1 MHMALASCDSLPAD
15 AVCFFPAMACRH
27 PCDGAGAGSGLAAS
41 AFYGG
46 ARSPA
51 AALLFSRPQLAFGG
65 AALTGLAPP
74 RQPDA
79 GFECLSEEGVSSV
92 VVPGTTFAPPPPE
105 MPVEYSMPDAASG
118 YAHHVMGA
126 AAMAGPEGST
136 RTTDRIAFRVRSE
149 EEVLDDGYKWRKYG
163 KKSVKNSPNPRNYY
177 RCSTEGCNV
186 KKRVER
192 DKDDPS
198 YVVTMYEGVH
208 NHVSPGTIYYA
219 TQDAASGR
227 FFVAGMHQFG
237 P

>member
-1 MHMALASCDSLPAD
+1 
-15 AVCFFPAMACRH
+15 MACRH

-118 YAHHVMGA
+118 YAHHVMSVSRMSSRYVMNWHCLEKLFCTSGIGVARFDQLVWFVNLDIFRGA
-126 AAMAGPEGST
+126 AAMAGAEGST

-163 KKSVKNSPNPRNYY
+163 KKSVKNSPNPRYM
-177 RCSTEGCNV
+177 TTWG
-186 KKRVER
+186 
-192 DKDDPS
+192 
-198 YVVTMYEGVH
+198 
-208 NHVSPGTIYYA
+208 
-219 TQDAASGR
+219 
-227 FFVAGMHQFG
+227 
-237 P
+237 